1 MQMTRLHNITQV
13 AKSVYLLILCDLVVD
28 RLSDS
33 EGYEIVIEALG
44 KCQEWVQI
52 KNIEADQLYFYLE
65 NIDENDIMTYM
76 QMRHICQRP

>member
-52 KNIEADQLYFYLE
+52 KNIEDNQKQLDVLKIKQLVKE
-65 NIDENDIMTYM
+65 C
-76 QMRHICQRP
+76 RL